1 MKISVLIPTKNEPL
15 INDLI
20 ENIHQVL
27 RNYNHEIIII
37 DKSDTSPQ
45 IKNAKLI
52 LQKSDGLG
60 KAVLEG
66 LEHAS
71 GDIIITMDGDF
82 SHNPKD
88 IIKLL
93 DVSKNVD
100 IVAGSRFIERGKSL
114 DITHRKFISKL
125 FRLIVHLILD
135 ITVKDSMSG
144 FVAIKRKVYDKIKLN
159 PIGYKINMEIF
170 YKSKKFGFK
179 IKEIPIVFQKRKYG
193 RSKAGIKEGFRTL
206 IFILKL
212 RLGL

>member
-193 RSKAGIKEGFRTL
+193 RSKAGIREGFRTL
-206 IFILKL
+206 IFIL
-212 RLGL
+212 RISSNS